1 MQPRQSE
8 KMGEERETRRIG
20 RRNVEIIMWGLVLI
34 WVGVTAYST
43 HVGWFSSSYWFDYLL
58 AGLGVIFF
66 ADGLL
71 CYVMNVGQ
79 HLVRMVC
86 GAFVLAIGILGVFD
100 ASMDWILAVLVAAVG
115 AVLIAFAIVR
125 AKC

>member
-1 MQPRQSE
+1 MLPRESKE
-8 KMGEERETRRIG
+8 MGEEREARRIT
-20 RRNVEIIMWGLVLI
+20 RRNVEIIMWGLLLI

-43 HVGWFSSSYWFDYLL
+43 HVGWFSSIYWFDYLL

-71 CYVMNVGQ
+71 CYVMNVGH

-86 GAFVLAIGILGVFD
+86 GAFVLAIGIMGVFD
-100 ASMDWILAVLVAAVG
+100 ASMDWILAVLVVAVG
-115 AVLIAFAIVR
+115 AILIAYAIVR
-125 AKC
+125 ARC

>member
-1 MQPRQSE
+1 MQPHESE
-8 KMGEERETRRIG
+8 KMGEERETRRIAG
-20 RRNVEIIMWGLVLI
+20 RNVEIIMWGLLLI

-43 HVGWFSSSYWFDYLL
+43 HAGWFSSSYWFDYLL

-66 ADGLL
+66 VDGLL
-71 CYVMNVGQ
+71 CYVMNVGH

-86 GAFVLAIGILGVFD
+86 GACVLAIGIFGVFN
-100 ASMDWILAVLVAAVG
+100 ASVDWILAGLVVAIG
-115 AVLIAFAIVR
+115 AILIAYAIVR

>member
-1 MQPRQSE
+1 
-8 KMGEERETRRIG
+8 
-20 RRNVEIIMWGLVLI
+20 MWGLVLI

-43 HVGWFSSSYWFDYLL
+43 HAGWFSSTYWFDYLL

-66 ADGLL
+66 VDGLL
-71 CYVMNVGQ
+71 CYVVNVGQ

-115 AVLIAFAIVR
+115 AILIAYAIVR